1 MQIPC
6 IMYKY
11 TIKVINT
18 EKRKKAVTRQLH
30 HFTGLSQKANVLRF
44 LAHGIKNFRNI
55 CTSH

>member
-30 HFTGLSQKANVLRF
+30 HFTGLSQKIWTPSNF
-44 LAHGIKNFRNI
+44 IPHGQMF
-55 CTSH
+55 